1 MPQRHLHLGLKV
13 FTDGGRIENVA
24 MHKNE
29 SLAKGSGKV
38 TEAEPDSRPED
49 SVKTTRELVGPHT
62 EAKPESRRP
71 DPTRYGDWERNGR
84 CIDF

>member
-1 MPQRHLHLGLKV
+1 
-13 FTDGGRIENVA
+13 

-29 SLAKGSGKV
+29 SVAKDSGKV
-38 TEAEPDSRPED
+38 IDSEQTSVRGDSDRSGAVKIDSRPIED
-49 SVKTTRELVGPHT
+49 VSTH
-62 EAKPESRRP
+62 ESNSRKV

>member
-1 MPQRHLHLGLKV
+1 
-13 FTDGGRIENVA
+13 

-29 SLAKGSGKV
+29 SVAKDSGEVIDLEDSSVRGDSGRSGAVKI
-38 TEAEPDSRPED
+38 DSRPIED
-49 SVKTTRELVGPHT
+49 VSTH
-62 EAKPESRRP
+62 ESNSRKV

>member
-1 MPQRHLHLGLKV
+1 
-13 FTDGGRIENVA
+13 

-29 SLAKGSGKV
+29 SVAKDSGEVIDSEQSSVRGDSRRRDAVKI
-38 TEAEPDSRPED
+38 DSRPTED
-49 SVKTTRELVGPHT
+49 VSTD
-62 EAKPESRRP
+62 ESNSRKV

>member
-1 MPQRHLHLGLKV
+1 
-13 FTDGGRIENVA
+13 

-29 SLAKGSGKV
+29 SGAKDSGEVIDSEQSSVRGDRRRSGAVKI
-38 TEAEPDSRPED
+38 DSRPIED
-49 SVKTTRELVGPHT
+49 VSKH
-62 EAKPESRRP
+62 ESNSRKV

>member
-1 MPQRHLHLGLKV
+1 
-13 FTDGGRIENVA
+13 

-29 SLAKGSGKV
+29 SVAKDSGEVIDSEQSSVRGDSRRRDAVKI
-38 TEAEPDSRPED
+38 DSRPIED
-49 SVKTTRELVGPHT
+49 VSTD
-62 EAKPESRRP
+62 ESNSRKV

>member
-1 MPQRHLHLGLKV
+1 MGLKV
-13 FTDGGRIENVA
+13 LNDGGRIENVA

-29 SLAKGSGKV
+29 SVTNGSGKV
-38 TEAEPDSRPED
+38 IDAEANTGPED
-49 SVKTTRELVGPHT
+49 SEKTTQEHAGPNT

>member
-1 MPQRHLHLGLKV
+1 LGLKV
-13 FTDGGRIENVA
+13 LTDGSRIENVA
-24 MHKNE
+24 MHNKE

-38 TEAEPDSRPED
+38 IEAEPDAGPED
-49 SVKTTRELVGPHT
+49 SVKTTRELARPST
-62 EAKPESRRP
+62 EDKPESCRP

>member
-1 MPQRHLHLGLKV
+1 
-13 FTDGGRIENVA
+13 

-29 SLAKGSGKV
+29 SVAKDSDKVIDSEQSSVRGDSRRSGAVKI
-38 TEAEPDSRPED
+38 DSRPTED
-49 SVKTTRELVGPHT
+49 VSKH
-62 EAKPESRRP
+62 ESNSRKV

>member
-1 MPQRHLHLGLKV
+1 
-13 FTDGGRIENVA
+13 

-29 SLAKGSGKV
+29 SGAKASGEVIDSEQTSVRGDRRRSGAVKI
-38 TEAEPDSRPED
+38 DSRPTED
-49 SVKTTRELVGPHT
+49 VSTHELN
-62 EAKPESRRP
+62 SRKV

>member
-1 MPQRHLHLGLKV
+1 
-13 FTDGGRIENVA
+13 

-29 SLAKGSGKV
+29 SGAKDSGEVIDSEHSVRSDSRRSGAVKV
-38 TEAEPDSRPED
+38 DSRPIED
-49 SVKTTRELVGPHT
+49 VATH
-62 EAKPESRRP
+62 ESNSRKV